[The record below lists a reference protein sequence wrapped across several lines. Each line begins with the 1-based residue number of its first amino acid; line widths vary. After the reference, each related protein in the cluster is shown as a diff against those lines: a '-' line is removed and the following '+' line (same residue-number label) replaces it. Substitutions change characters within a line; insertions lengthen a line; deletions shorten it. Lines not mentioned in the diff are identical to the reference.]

1 MVNGRQSIVS
11 FSNQKEMLMS
21 TLAIDKAIEKVPF
34 LADSKNIKK
43 IPLSGG
49 ITNLNFKVEADGK
62 SYVIRL
68 AGEGT
73 EQLGIKR
80 DVEYAANYAAG
91 QLGIAPEVVYFIEP
105 EGYIVTRFVTGK
117 RIMPEDIV
125 KPDYLARVAKK
136 LRLFHRNGPKLKGEF
151 NVFRRVEMLTK
162 VSKSN
167 NAKFP
172 HDWDFIMKKMR
183 EAEKALLK
191 DPYIPTPTHN
201 DLLNLNWLDE
211 EVAGDIGEIRL
222 LDWEYAGMG
231 DIFFDLGNFSHH
243 HRLNEDQ
250 VDNFLYE
257 YFGEVTDKQYARL
270 RLMWPM
276 SELHEAM
283 WGTTQTGISKLE
295 EDFQGYA
302 DLWFGRFRQH
312 VTDYRWEDWLKDVSK
327 KSKK

>member
-1 MVNGRQSIVS
+1 
-11 FSNQKEMLMS
+11 MS
-21 TLAIDKAIEKVPF
+21 TLAIDKAINKVPF

-43 IPLSGG
+43 TPLSGG
-49 ITNLNFKVEADGK
+49 ITNLNFKIDADGR
-62 SYVIRL
+62 SFVIRL

-73 EQLGIKR
+73 EQLGILR

-91 QLGIAPEVVYFIEP
+91 QLGIAPEVVYFIKP
-105 EGYIVTRFVTGK
+105 ENYIVTRFIKGK
-117 RIMPEDIV
+117 VIPPDVI
-125 KPDYLARVAKK
+125 KQPDYLARVAKK
-136 LRLFHRNGPKLKGEF
+136 IRLFHRRGPELKGEF

-172 HDWDFIMKKMR
+172 FDFDWIMQKTK
-183 EAEKALLK
+183 EVEKALAK

-201 DLLNLNWLDE
+201 DLLNLNWLE
-211 EVAGDIGEIRL
+211 EDVPGDIGEIRL

-243 HRLNEDQ
+243 HRLNEEQ
-250 VDNFLYE
+250 VRIFLTA
-257 YFGEVTDKQYARL
+257 YFGTMTPKHYARL
-270 RLMWPM
+270 RIMWPM

-283 WGTTQTGISKLE
+283 WGTTQSVISNLE

-302 DLWFGRFRQH
+302 NLWFGRYRMH
-312 VTDYRWEDWLKDVSK
+312 VTDFRWEQWLKDVSK
-327 KSKK
+327 KK

>member
-1 MVNGRQSIVS
+1 
-11 FSNQKEMLMS
+11 MS
-21 TLAIDKAIEKVPF
+21 DLAIDKAIAKVPF
-34 LADSKNIKK
+34 LAGSKNLKK

-49 ITNLNFKVEADGK
+49 ITNLNFRIDADGR

-80 DVEYAANYAAG
+80 DVEYTANKAAG
-91 QLGIAPEVVYFIEP
+91 ELGIAPEVYYFIEP
-105 EGYIVTRFVTGK
+105 EGYIVTRFVNGK
-117 RIMPEDIV
+117 HIKPEDVV
-125 KPDYLARVAKK
+125 KPDYLSRIAKK
-136 LRLFHRNGPKLKGEF
+136 LRLFHTRGPKLNGEF
-151 NVFRRVEMLTK
+151 NVFKRVEMLTK

-172 HDWDFIMKKMR
+172 SDWDFIMQKMN
-183 EAEKALLK
+183 ETKTALEK
-191 DPYIPTPTHN
+191 DPYTPTPCHN

-211 EVAGDIGEIRL
+211 EVPGDLGEIRL

-231 DIFFDLGNFSHH
+231 DIFFDLGNFCHH
-243 HRLNEDQ
+243 HRLNDEQ
-250 VDNFLYE
+250 VRFFLNE
-257 YFGEVTDKQYARL
+257 YFGDVTPKHYARL

-276 SELHEAM
+276 SELHESM

-302 DLWFGRFRQH
+302 DLWFGRMRQH
-312 VTDYRWEDWLKDVSK
+312 ITDPRWDQWLKDVATN
-327 KSKK
+327 

>member
-1 MVNGRQSIVS
+1 MT
-11 FSNQKEMLMS
+11 M
-21 TLAIDKAIEKVPF
+21 TLAIDKAIAKVPF

-43 IPLSGG
+43 TPLSGG
-49 ITNLNFKVEADGK
+49 ITNLNFRIDADGR

-73 EQLGIKR
+73 DQLGIKR
-80 DVEYAANYAAG
+80 DVEYAANKAAG
-91 QLGIAPEVVYFIEP
+91 ELGIAPEVVFFIEP
-105 EGYIVTRFVTGK
+105 EGYIVTRFSNGK

-125 KPDYLARVAKK
+125 KPDYLARIAKK
-136 LRLFHRNGPKLKGEF
+136 IRLFHRRAPKFKGEF
-151 NVFRRVEMLTK
+151 NVFKRVEMLKK

-167 NAKFP
+167 NARFP
-172 HDWDFIMKKMR
+172 HDWDFIMQKMN
-183 EAEKALLK
+183 EVKKALEK
-191 DPYIPTPTHN
+191 DPYVPTPCHN

-211 EVAGDIGEIRL
+211 DVPGDIGEIRL

-250 VDNFLYE
+250 VDLFLYE
-257 YFGEVTDKQYARL
+257 YFGEITDKNYARL

-312 VTDYRWEDWLKDVSK
+312 VTDFRWEQWLRDVAK
-327 KSKK
+327 KK